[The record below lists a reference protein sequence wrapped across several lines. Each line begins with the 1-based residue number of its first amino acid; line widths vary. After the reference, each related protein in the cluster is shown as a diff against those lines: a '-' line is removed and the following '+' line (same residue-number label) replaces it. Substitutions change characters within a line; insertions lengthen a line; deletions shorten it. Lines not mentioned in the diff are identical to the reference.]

1 LEVVTVELGT
11 RSYDICIGAE
21 ILSEL
26 SHSCASLK
34 GGSNIGV
41 VTNPVVA
48 GYYLDQI
55 MTVLTEAGFRVY
67 VIEIPDGERYKSLDT
82 LKIIYDRLIEFGFDR
97 HSLLLAL
104 GGGVVGDIT
113 GFAAATFLR
122 GIPYLQV
129 PTTLLAQVDSSVGG
143 KTGVNHE
150 RGKNQ
155 IGAFYQPRMVFID
168 TSTLDTLPIRE
179 YLGGLAE
186 IVKYG
191 VVLDSHLFEF
201 LEKNVAALLDRD
213 RSCLE
218 FIIKRSCE
226 IKASVVAEDEREAGL
241 RAVLN
246 FGHTLGHAVET
257 LTGYDKYIH
266 GEAVAI
272 GIVQAA
278 KISEGMGISTLEDTK
293 RICSLIE
300 SLGLPS
306 GLPSFSPSEYVDVL
320 LHDKKVKAG
329 GINFVFNRGIGDFQF
344 LRVTDLDPLLRM
356 VGIGG

>member
-1 LEVVTVELGT
+1 
-11 RSYDICIGAE
+11 
-21 ILSEL
+21 
-26 SHSCASLK
+26 
-34 GGSNIGV
+34 
-41 VTNPVVA
+41 
-48 GYYLDQI
+48 
-55 MTVLTEAGFRVY
+55 
-67 VIEIPDGERYKSLDT
+67 
-82 LKIIYDRLIEFGFDR
+82 
-97 HSLLLAL
+97 
-104 GGGVVGDIT
+104 
-113 GFAAATFLR
+113 
-122 GIPYLQV
+122 
-129 PTTLLAQVDSSVGG
+129 
-143 KTGVNHE
+143 
-150 RGKNQ
+150 
-155 IGAFYQPRMVFID
+155 MVFID

-201 LEKNVAALLDRD
+201 LEKNVAGLLNRG

-278 KISEGMGISTLEDTK
+278 KISEGMGISTREDTE

-306 GLPSFSPSEYVDVL
+306 GLPRFSASEYGDIL
-320 LHDKKVKAG
+320 MHDKKVKAG